1 MTATF
6 PGSPALWAE
15 SFTCF
20 GMEGMENGVRKI
32 LIVDDNPEFARMA
45 GRFLE
50 HQGFRIAIADSGY
63 KAVEKIQSEPQDL
76 VLLDLKLPDVMGMEV
91 LKRIKEINDD
101 IAFIVITGYG
111 GEQVA
116 VDFMK
121 AGALDFLSKPIDNDI
136 LLKTIKNALKIRD
149 AQVEDKQLKGYSTL
163 EKFFPFLAHEIRNP
177 LHAIGG
183 ALAIIQ
189 RRTDLRDELLAQ
201 SMKIIQEEIQ
211 HLNEF
216 VQECL
221 DFVRPPV
228 RSHYVEVDINE
239 LVSIV
244 ISITSHMFQESSQK
258 VKVTTHLA
266 PKLPKVQAN
275 YEEVKQAL
283 LNIVKNGFEAMEEG
297 GEFTVTTTFKPD
309 PKPGWVEITFSDS
322 GTGIREENKKYL
334 FSPFFTTKLRG
345 TGLGL
350 PICHRIIV
358 ERHKGRMHFE
368 SEETKGTTMKVEL
381 PIGHPMEMP

>member
-1 MTATF
+1 
-6 PGSPALWAE
+6 
-15 SFTCF
+15 
-20 GMEGMENGVRKI
+20 MEGMKTGVRKI

-45 GRFLE
+45 ERFLE

-76 VLLDLKLPDVMGMEV
+76 VLLDLKLPDVTGMEV

-101 IAFIVITGYG
+101 VAFIIITGYG

-116 VDFMK
+116 IDFMK
-121 AGALDFLSKPIDNDI
+121 AGALDFLSKPIDNEI
-136 LLKTIKNALKIRD
+136 LLKTIKNALKLRD

-189 RRTDLRDELLAQ
+189 RRTDSKDELLAQ

-211 HLNEF
+211 HLNNF

-228 RSHYVEVDINE
+228 RSHYAEVDMNE
-239 LVSIV
+239 VVSIV
-244 ISITSHMFQESSQK
+244 VSIASHMFQESLQK

-266 PKLPKVQAN
+266 LHLPKIQAN
-275 YEEVKQAL
+275 YEEIKQAL

-297 GEFTVTTTFKPD
+297 GEFTVTTTFKPN
-309 PKPGWVEITFSDS
+309 PTPGWVEITFSDN
-322 GTGIREENKKYL
+322 GAGIREENKKYL
-334 FSPFFTTKLRG
+334 FSPFFTTKLKG

-358 ERHKGRMHFE
+358 ERHKGRIHFE
-368 SEETKGTTMKVEL
+368 SQEGKGTTMKVEL
-381 PIGHPMEMP
+381 PISQPKEMP

>member
-1 MTATF
+1 
-6 PGSPALWAE
+6 
-15 SFTCF
+15 
-20 GMEGMENGVRKI
+20 MEGMETGVRKI
-32 LIVDDNPEFARMA
+32 LIVDDNAEFARMA

-50 HQGFRIAIADSGY
+50 HQGFRVAIADNGY
-63 KAVEKIQSEPQDL
+63 KAVEKIQSEAQDL
-76 VLLDLKLPDVMGMEV
+76 VLLDLKLPDVTGMEV
-91 LKRIKEINDD
+91 LKRIKEINEN
-101 IAFIVITGYG
+101 IGFIVITGYG

-116 VDFMK
+116 IDFMK
-121 AGALDFLSKPIDNDI
+121 AGALDFLSKPIDNDV

-149 AQVEDKQLKGYSTL
+149 AQIEDKQLKGYSTL

-183 ALAIIQ
+183 ALSIIQ
-189 RRTDLRDELLAQ
+189 RRSDLKDELLAQ

-221 DFVRPPV
+221 DFVRPPT
-228 RSHYVEVDINE
+228 RSHYGEVDVNE
-239 LVSIV
+239 VVSIV
-244 ISITSHMFQESSQK
+244 ISIVSHMFQGSPQK
-258 VKVTTHLA
+258 IKVTTHLA

-275 YEEVKQAL
+275 YEELKQAV
-283 LNIVKNGFEAMEEG
+283 LNIVKNGFEAMGEG
-297 GEFTVTTTFKPD
+297 GELTVTTAFKPD
-309 PKPGWVEITFSDS
+309 LNLDPNPGWVEIAFSDS
-322 GTGIREENKKYL
+322 GPGIREENKKYL

-358 ERHKGRMHFE
+358 ERHKGRIHFE
-368 SEETKGTTMKVEL
+368 SEEGKGTTIKVEL
-381 PIGHPMEMP
+381 PIGHPLEMP

>member
-1 MTATF
+1 
-6 PGSPALWAE
+6 
-15 SFTCF
+15 
-20 GMEGMENGVRKI
+20 MEGMEAGVRKI

-50 HQGFRIAIADSGY
+50 HQGFRVSIADSGY
-63 KAVEKIQSEPQDL
+63 KAVEKILSEPQDL

-91 LKRIKEINDD
+91 LKRIKEINEDVA
-101 IAFIVITGYG
+101 IIIITGYG

-189 RRTDLRDELLAQ
+189 RRTDLKDELLAQ

-228 RSHYVEVDINE
+228 KSHYGEVDINE
-239 LVSIV
+239 VVSIV
-244 ISITSHMFQESSQK
+244 INIVSYMFQDSSQK
-258 VKVTTHLA
+258 TTVTTHLD
-266 PKLPKVQAN
+266 PGLPKVQAN
-275 YEEVKQAL
+275 YEEIKQAF
-283 LNIVKNGFEAMEEG
+283 LNIVKNGFEAMGEG
-297 GEFTVTTTFKPD
+297 GALTVKTTFKPD
-309 PKPGWVEITFSDS
+309 PNLGWVEIAFSDS
-322 GTGIREENKKYL
+322 GAGIREENKKYL

-350 PICHRIIV
+350 PICQRIIV
-358 ERHKGRMHFE
+358 ERHKGKMHFE
-368 SEETKGTTMKVEL
+368 SDEGKGTTMKVEL
-381 PIGHPMEMP
+381 PVGHPLEMP

>member
-1 MTATF
+1 
-6 PGSPALWAE
+6 
-15 SFTCF
+15 
-20 GMEGMENGVRKI
+20 
-32 LIVDDNPEFARMA
+32 
-45 GRFLE
+45 
-50 HQGFRIAIADSGY
+50 
-63 KAVEKIQSEPQDL
+63 
-76 VLLDLKLPDVMGMEV
+76 
-91 LKRIKEINDD
+91 
-101 IAFIVITGYG
+101 
-111 GEQVA
+111 
-116 VDFMK
+116 MK

-136 LLKTIKNALKIRD
+136 LLRTVKNALKIRD

-163 EKFFPFLAHEIRNP
+163 ERFFPFLAHEIRNP

-189 RRTDLRDELLAQ
+189 RRSDLKDELLAQ

-228 RSHYVEVDINE
+228 RSHYAEVDINE
-239 LVSIV
+239 VVSIV
-244 ISITSHMFQESSQK
+244 ISIASHMFQESSQK

-266 PKLPKVQAN
+266 PQLPRIQAN

-283 LNIVKNGFEAMEEG
+283 LNIVKNGFEAMAEG

-309 PKPGWVEITFSDS
+309 PNPGWVEITFSDS
-322 GTGIREENKKYL
+322 GPGIREENKKYL
-334 FSPFFTTKLRG
+334 FSPFFTTKLKG

-358 ERHKGRMHFE
+358 ERHKGKIHFE
-368 SEETKGTTMKVEL
+368 SEEGKGTTMKVEL
-381 PIGHPMEMP
+381 PVGYPVETP

>member
-1 MTATF
+1 
-6 PGSPALWAE
+6 
-15 SFTCF
+15 
-20 GMEGMENGVRKI
+20 METGVRKI

-50 HQGFRIAIADSGY
+50 HHGFRISIADSGY

-76 VLLDLKLPDVMGMEV
+76 VLLDLKLPDVTGMEV

-101 IAFIVITGYG
+101 VAFIIITGYG

-116 VDFMK
+116 IEFMK
-121 AGALDFLSKPIDNDI
+121 AGALDFLSKPIDNET

-189 RRTDLRDELLAQ
+189 RRTDSKDELLTQ

-211 HLNEF
+211 HLNDF

-228 RSHYVEVDINE
+228 KSHYVDVDVNEV
-239 LVSIV
+239 VSIV
-244 ISITSHMFQESSQK
+244 VSIASHMFQESLQK
-258 VKVTTHLA
+258 VKVKTHLS
-266 PKLPKVQAN
+266 PQLPKVQAN
-275 YEEVKQAL
+275 YEEIKQAL
-283 LNIVKNGFEAMEEG
+283 LNIVRNGFEAMEEG

-309 PKPGWVEITFSDS
+309 PAPGCVEITFSDS
-322 GTGIREENKKYL
+322 GAGIREENKKYL
-334 FSPFFTTKLRG
+334 FSPFFTTKLKG

-350 PICHRIIV
+350 PICHRIVV
-358 ERHKGRMHFE
+358 ERHKGRIHFE
-368 SEETKGTTMKVEL
+368 SQEGKGTTMKVEL
-381 PIGHPMEMP
+381 PVSQPAEMP